1 MDMYKLKFTRL
12 QNEIVRLLCIKSGE
26 SLNQRNVA
34 KLLKVSPTAV
44 AKSLKD
50 IEKEGL
56 VIIEKNGNM
65 NLSLIQ
71 LSRQNHKAVTFKRFE
86 NLKMLYESNLIE
98 YLFESFPGSKI
109 VLFGSYSLGEDTTKS
124 DIDIAII
131 GSKAK
136 DMDLIKYNKLLE
148 REININY
155 YTDLKEINKNLRE
168 NIMNGV
174 VLH

>member
-1 MDMYKLKFTRL
+1 MYKLKFTRL
-12 QNEIVRLLCIKSGE
+12 QNEIFRILCIKSGE
-26 SLNQRNVA
+26 NLNQRNVA

-44 AKSLKD
+44 AKAIKDLIKLELLKN
-50 IEKEGL
+50 EKS
-56 VIIEKNGNM
+56 NNM

-71 LSRQNHKAVTFKRFE
+71 LNRENHKAITYKRIE
-86 NLKMLYESNLIE
+86 NLKMIYESNLVE
-98 YLFESFPGSKI
+98 CLFESFPGSKI

-131 GSKAK
+131 GAK
-136 DMDLIKYNKLLE
+136 EKDIDLIKYNKLLE